1 MLTSWSVMATTWS
14 LLVVLRMVL
23 MRKQRRGFGLA
34 LWAFLFLSAS
44 TALLDAALEDARRPP
59 EGLRFGAVHR
69 LLPWSHVRRN
79 HLQWEISK

>member
-1 MLTSWSVMATTWS
+1 MATVWS
-14 LLVVLRMVL
+14 LLVLIRMFL

-44 TALLDAALEDARRPP
+44 TALLDAALEDARHP
-59 EGLRFGAVHR
+59 EAYRSGAIHR

-79 HLQWEISK
+79 NLQWENSK